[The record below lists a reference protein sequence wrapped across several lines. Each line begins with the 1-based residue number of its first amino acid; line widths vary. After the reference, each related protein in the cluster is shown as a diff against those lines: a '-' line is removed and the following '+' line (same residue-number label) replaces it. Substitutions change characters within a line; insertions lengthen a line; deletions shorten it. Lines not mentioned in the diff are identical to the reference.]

1 MDLRQLECFLTVA
14 ETLHFGRAA
23 ETLHMGQSS
32 VSEAVKALERTL
44 GGPLFERSSRRVA
57 LTPLGETLKLGAG
70 PAVIM
75 IKGALDD
82 CKRQAAGKPR
92 HLRIGFLG
100 GGFYELY
107 RPLVSEF
114 KAAHPYVELEFIE
127 LTYVTHYA
135 AVADGSVD
143 AAFCR
148 LPLGA
153 DGLRHG
159 PIVLRDQRMLCVAH
173 DHPFATAALLDPE
186 VLADERLVRM
196 VPGSVNQE
204 WQDYHFP
211 RHTPKG
217 RPIGDGPVVRTIR
230 EGIAAVNTRQG
241 LLMLTKRA
249 ASYYATPEIAFVE
262 IDLPAM
268 PSALVRRADDNR
280 QILQELDALLLRIA
294 ERHGVAA

>member
-173 DHPFATAALLDPE
+173 DHPFASAALLDPE

-280 QILQELDALLLRIA
+280 LILQELDTLLLRIA